1 MGIIR
6 RIWNGIKKIF
16 GFEYDSEDIDDQIE
30 VDHLLEDFR
39 NSIKNDARDLE
50 DECIEEMDKVFD
62 KIKRIVQ
69 ERYPEYVPLIE
80 QKNMDADK
88 RLKGSIIKY
97 VKQKMSKNNEDFA
110 EALSM
115 SVGMEKQLMIEN
127 KTKEILDNAERN
139 FYRKFNKE
147 IDKIEDE
154 IIKKVNERLDEND
167 KQVNDYIFKIK
178 EMKNDSKKNVD
189 IYEKARIASVPV
201 IESSEAIIQ
210 ILK

>member
-1 MGIIR
+1 
-6 RIWNGIKKIF
+6 
-16 GFEYDSEDIDDQIE
+16 
-30 VDHLLEDFR
+30 
-39 NSIKNDARDLE
+39 
-50 DECIEEMDKVFD
+50 MDKVFD

-167 KQVNDYIFKIK
+167 KQVNDYIFKIE